1 MCGLVD
7 RVAEVKLKIMLTKLM
22 PAENASKI
30 QLPAVLAVR
39 MFTFLFA
46 LTHSHGVSEGKISF
60 TDMLV
65 LVVDFEFTSQEHN

>member
-39 MFTFLFA
+39 MVTFLFIY
-46 LTHSHGVSEGKISF
+46 L
-60 TDMLV
+60 
-65 LVVDFEFTSQEHN
+65 